1 MKEILHIYMR
11 VSSQSQVDD
20 GTSMETQKEI
30 GIRKSTE
37 LGLDYKIWDEGG
49 QSSSKDDLSN
59 RPVLTQLLDKV
70 EQGEVK
76 HLFVYNTDR
85 LSRNEETWMFIRLK
99 LKKNEVILYT
109 TYGQHDLNNPLD
121 KLLFG
126 ILQEIS
132 SYDNSLR
139 TERTRLGKVNRI
151 KQGFWMGG
159 PTPFGYEIK
168 DKKLVPNKNESKWV
182 QFIFEEYSNRKSL
195 REIKLSLLKNGVLT
209 RRGNSVWSL
218 GSIEKLLSNTHYGGF
233 YHVKDHKT
241 GEVVRVECP
250 PIITNSLIRKVQTVK
265 ESRTRQTRVSESN
278 LKTFYLLREFLF
290 CSECGSRYSGRT
302 FPKQYRSIY
311 YCPRMERKFVNEGND
326 KNTKCP
332 NRRYLKIEETDKLVW
347 DTVIEVISN
356 SHLFKEEIKKQVL
369 GQHSLSSQKDELVK
383 LKSKHK
389 KIQTE
394 INDVNT
400 SIVNLETDVIL
411 KRRNSSEL
419 QTILKNVEGIRQK
432 LESDKEELERK
443 ISSIMN
449 RTKWVDWISEF
460 GERINKMSEFTIEEK
475 YKFLKG
481 VLERIQVKTLDT
493 QSHELKVHFLIPYV
507 KDSVMFKDSKDKK
520 KGYIVKNG
528 KKEVTIPLYSSKK

>member
-1 MKEILHIYMR
+1 MKEILHIYLR
-11 VSSQSQVDD
+11 VSTQSQVDD
-20 GTSMETQKEI
+20 GTSIETQKEI
-30 GIRKSTE
+30 GIRKSKE

-49 QSSSKDDLSN
+49 QSSNKDDLTN
-59 RPVLTQLLDKV
+59 RPVITQLLDLV
-70 EQGEVK
+70 EQGKVK

-159 PTPFGYEIK
+159 PCPFGYEVQ

-182 QFIFEEYSNRKSL
+182 KFIFEEYSKRKTL
-195 REIKLSLLKNGVLT
+195 RDIKQKLLSNGVIT
-209 RRGNSVWSL
+209 RRGNSVWSI
-218 GSIEKLLSNTHYGGF
+218 GSIEKLLTNTHYGGF
-233 YHVKDHKT
+233 YYVTDHKS

-250 PIITNSLIRKVQTVK
+250 PIITNTLIREVQSIK
-265 ESRTRQTRVSESN
+265 ESRTRQTRVTESN

-302 FPKQYRSIY
+302 FPQQYRSIY
-311 YCPRMERKFVNEGND
+311 YCPRIERNFVNEGNN
-326 KNTKCP
+326 KHQKCS
-332 NRRYLKIEETDKLVW
+332 NRRYLKIEETDNLVW
-347 DTVIEVISN
+347 NTVVDVISK

-369 GQHSLSSQKDELVK
+369 GDQSLSSQKEELRK
-383 LKSKHK
+383 LKNKQK

-394 INDVNT
+394 INDVNN
-400 SIVNLETDVIL
+400 SIINLETDVIL
-411 KRRNSSEL
+411 KRRNSNEL
-419 QTILKNVEGIRQK
+419 QVILKNVEEVRQT
-432 LESDKEELERK
+432 LESDKEELDRK
-443 ISSIMN
+443 ISSIVN
-449 RTKWVDWISEF
+449 RTKWVDWISDF
-460 GERINKMSEFTIEEK
+460 GERINKISDFTTEEK

-481 VLERIQVKTLDT
+481 IVERIQVKTLDT
-493 QSHELKVHFLIPYV
+493 QSHELKFHFLVPYV
-507 KDSVMFKDSKDKK
+507 NDTFMFKDNDNKK

-528 KKEVTIPLYSSKK
+528 DKELIVPLDSSKK

>member
-1 MKEILHIYMR
+1 MKQVLHIYLR
-11 VSSQSQVDD
+11 VSTQSQVDD
-20 GTSMETQKEI
+20 GTSIETQKDI
-30 GIRKSTE
+30 GIRKSKE

-49 QSSSKDDLSN
+49 QSSNKDDLTN
-59 RPVLTQLLDKV
+59 RPVITSLLDLV
-70 EQGEVK
+70 EQGKVK

-159 PTPFGYEIK
+159 PCPFGYEVK

-182 QFIFEEYSNRKSL
+182 KFIFEEYSKRKTL
-195 REIKLSLLKNGVLT
+195 RDIKKNLLTNGVVT
-209 RRGNSVWSL
+209 RRGNSVWSI
-218 GSIEKLLSNTHYGGF
+218 GSIEKLLTNTHYGGF
-233 YHVKDHKT
+233 YFVTDHKS

-250 PIITNSLIRKVQTVK
+250 PIITNTLIRQVQSVK
-265 ESRTRQTRVSESN
+265 ESRTRQTRVTESN

-311 YCPRMERKFVNEGND
+311 YCPRIERNFVNEGNN
-326 KNTKCP
+326 KHQKCS
-332 NRRYLKIEETDKLVW
+332 NRRYLKIEETDNLVW
-347 DTVIEVISN
+347 NTVVDVISK

-369 GQHSLSSQKDELVK
+369 GEHSLSSQKEELKK
-383 LKSKHK
+383 LKSRQK

-394 INDVNT
+394 INDVNN
-400 SIVNLETDVIL
+400 SIINLETDVIL
-411 KRRNSSEL
+411 KRRNSNEL
-419 QTILKNVEGIRQK
+419 QVILKNVEEVRQS
-432 LESDKEELERK
+432 LESDKEELDRK
-443 ISSIMN
+443 ISSIEN
-449 RTKWVDWISEF
+449 RTKWVDWISDF
-460 GERINKMSEFTIEEK
+460 GERINKMSEFTKEERFR
-475 YKFLKG
+475 FLKG
-481 VLERIQVKTLDT
+481 ILERIQVKTLDT
-493 QSHELKVHFLIPYV
+493 QSHELKFHFLVPYV
-507 KDSVMFKDSKDKK
+507 NDSFIFKDNDNKK
-520 KGYIVKNG
+520 KSYTIKNG
-528 KKEVTIPLYSSKK
+528 KKELIVPLDSSKK